1 MTGSPNVSGDAI
13 PKASFFLCR
22 CDSGQPAQCPSVGN
36 AFRRVQ
42 KNHGNGLIPLHLREH
57 QQDDSNFSFETKPV
71 MSATLE
77 SSNGHVAASASAFEL
92 NDSEWLQSI
101 SFRSGATPGL
111 GSAAKRGDV
120 EEFARIMRD
129 DLLSISM
136 KKRERK
142 ELQKNLKTLWPSVA
156 SDDDNED
163 AWEQILFGDLK
174 RKSEVAAAIH
184 SMIAEN
190 LDADTNF
197 QSLCSAVWILS
208 LKVDVLSTDALI
220 DLWRWV
226 VQQGQSWLENKPEV
240 DPDQALSQLPFLE
253 TVFMLAVSLRD
264 LKGAKK
270 LQKEVVGLVRMCVD
284 ETSDNDGT
292 PQPQWIPGI
301 VDSLCCLARMSLFAR
316 VHGERLWND
325 SIRTRLHSLLERVVS
340 LCTPNRIAFSGAERD
355 GDACEDFIRLRTVL
369 SALDYQN
376 DEGLDRYLK
385 GLASGKSLSA
395 IRSEWELPEETFQS
409 DWAMVANLRSSWK
422 SPIDQCVVIHDSA
435 TVSLDV
441 VAADIPIFRGK
452 WETELQVDGQSIES
466 DSQWTC
472 TCWFEDAEVDFMEL
486 VQEGPD
492 GTKIMRQVILL
503 RQDHQLILNQ
513 SVQAAEAKPLA
524 FRSSLPIASSYE
536 VEADSATREVALLA
550 EGQRIRVLPI
560 SIPQERTQKA
570 PGFVAVE
577 ERKLVMEQSSESSR
591 LFVSTV
597 FDWAPKRHFRP
608 VEWNQLTVVQDGKI
622 ESQQEAF
629 GARFR
634 VGRNQWLMYHS
645 LVRPTIPRTVLGMHT
660 SYETSFSRF
669 TSKGEIDPIVEVEI
683 D

>member
-1 MTGSPNVSGDAI
+1 
-13 PKASFFLCR
+13 
-22 CDSGQPAQCPSVGN
+22 
-36 AFRRVQ
+36 
-42 KNHGNGLIPLHLREH
+42 
-57 QQDDSNFSFETKPV
+57 

-77 SSNGHVAASASAFEL
+77 SSNGHLPPGTSAFEPA
-92 NDSEWLQSI
+92 DGEWLQSI
-101 SFRSGATPGL
+101 SFRGGATRGL
-111 GSAAKRGDV
+111 GNAAKKGDL
-120 EEFARIMRD
+120 EEFSRIMKE
-129 DLLSISM
+129 DLLSLAM

-142 ELQKNLKTLWPSVA
+142 ELQKDLRTLWPNA
-156 SDDDNED
+156 STSDEPEG
-163 AWEQILFGDLK
+163 AWERILFGKLK
-174 RKSEVAAAIH
+174 RKSEVAAEIH
-184 SMIAEN
+184 ARIAEN
-190 LDADTNF
+190 LDSDTNF
-197 QSLCSAVWILS
+197 QSLCSAIWILS
-208 LKVDVLSTDALI
+208 LKVDVLSTEALI

-270 LQKEVVGLVRMCVD
+270 LQKEVVGLIRMCID

-316 VHGERLWND
+316 VHGERLWNE
-325 SIRTRLHSLLERVVS
+325 SILTRLHSLLERVIS
-340 LCTPNRIAFSGAERD
+340 LCTPNRIAFSGAERE
-355 GDACEDFIRLRTVL
+355 GDVREDFIRLRTVL
-369 SALDYQN
+369 AAVDYQ
-376 DEGLDRYLK
+376 DGEGLDRYLK
-385 GLASGKSLSA
+385 GLAIGKSLSA

-422 SPIDQCVVIHDSA
+422 SPIDQCVVIHDSK
-435 TVSLDV
+435 TLSLDV

-452 WETELQVDGQSIES
+452 WEADLQVDGKSVES
-466 DSQWTC
+466 DEQWTC

-486 VQEGPD
+486 VQDGPD
-492 GTKIMRQVILL
+492 GTKLMRQVILL

-513 SVQAAEAKPLA
+513 SVRANEAKSLA
-524 FRSSLPIASSYE
+524 FRSTIPIAASYE

-550 EGQRIRVLPI
+550 QGQRIRVLPI
-560 SIPQERTQKA
+560 SVPQERTQKA
-570 PGFVAVE
+570 LGFASVE
-577 ERKLVMEQSSESSR
+577 EGKLVVEQSSEASR

-622 ESQQEAF
+622 ESQQDAF

-634 VGRNQWLMYHS
+634 IGRNQWLMYHS
-645 LVRPTIPRTVLGMHT
+645 LEEPNIPRTVLGMHT
-660 SYETSFSRF
+660 NYETSFSRF